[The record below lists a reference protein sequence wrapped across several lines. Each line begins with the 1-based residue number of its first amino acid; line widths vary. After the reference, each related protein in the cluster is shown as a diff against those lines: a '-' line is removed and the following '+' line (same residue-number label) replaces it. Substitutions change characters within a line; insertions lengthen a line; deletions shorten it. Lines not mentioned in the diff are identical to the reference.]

1 MNAAAKHSQAMHF
14 HARAGEKV
22 RNPALQRALQ
32 KARPLFVGKRQKGL
46 ASLAEDGLDFTN
58 LRSTAENIRNRVLA
72 DLDVWLELFEE
83 RATASGAEV
92 MWARDGDEVARLVVE
107 IAQKHGVRKVTK
119 SKSMLSEEARLNE
132 ALSAAGIRP
141 VETDLGEYIVQLAGE
156 PPSHIIAP
164 AVHKSIGEVEAL
176 FAEEH
181 GRPQQART
189 SADIPA
195 MAREA
200 REVLRQHFL
209 SADMGISG
217 ANFLIAET
225 GSAALVTN
233 EGNGRMV
240 TTLPRV
246 HVVVTGIEKLLPTL
260 EDFATL
266 MRLLPRS
273 ATGQSI
279 SNYVS
284 LLTGTRARD
293 VGALTPGPSPAGRG
307 EMGAPLHDGQV
318 PEGPEKTVFILVD
331 NGRANLLGSAYQDM
345 LRCIRCGACMN
356 HCPVYFSLGGHAYGW
371 VYPGPMGS
379 VLTPLYT
386 GIENALDLPHASTG
400 CGHCADVCPVGIPLP
415 SLMHRLKEE
424 QLARGLRPWSER
436 LALRV
441 WAWVAG
447 RPRLYRWLTRR
458 VARYLDWLAD
468 GTGRIRIFGLA
479 PAWTA
484 ERDLP
489 VAAGKTFHELYA
501 AQKRK

>member
-1 MNAAAKHSQAMHF
+1 MVAHRSQAMHF

-22 RNPALQRALQ
+22 RNAVLQRALQ
-32 KARPLFVGKRQKGL
+32 KAKPLFVGKRAKGI
-46 ASLAEDGLDFTN
+46 ASLTEDGLDFAL
-58 LRSTAENIRNRVLA
+58 LRSTGKNIRNRTLA

-83 RATASGAEV
+83 RATATGAEV
-92 MWARDGDEVARLVVE
+92 LWARDGAEVSRLVVD
-107 IAQKHGVRKVTK
+107 IARRHGVSKAVK
-119 SKSMLSEEARLNE
+119 SKSMLSEEAQLNE
-132 ALSAAGIRP
+132 ALAAAGIRP

-156 PPSHIIAP
+156 TPSHIIAP
-164 AVHKSIGEVEAL
+164 AVHKTIGEVEAL
-176 FAEEH
+176 FAKEH
-181 GRPQQART
+181 GRPIETRT

-195 MAREA
+195 MAQEA
-200 REVLRQHFL
+200 RAVLRQHFL
-209 SADMGISG
+209 SAEMGISG

-240 TTLPRV
+240 TTLPKV
-246 HVVVTGIEKLLPTL
+246 HVVITGIEKIVPTL

-284 LLTGTRARD
+284 LLTGTKREGD
-293 VGALTPGPSPAGRG
+293 
-307 EMGAPLHDGQV
+307 HD
-318 PEGPEKTVFILVD
+318 GPEKTIFILVD
-331 NGRANLLGSAYQDM
+331 NGRANLLGSDYQDM

-379 VLTPLYT
+379 VLTPLFT

-400 CGHCADVCPVGIPLP
+400 CNQCGAVCPVEIPLP
-415 SLMHRLKEE
+415 ALMHRLREE
-424 QLARGLRPWSER
+424 QNERGLRPWSER
-436 LALRV
+436 LALKA

-447 RPRLYRWLTRR
+447 KPVLYRWFARR
-458 VARYLDWLAD
+458 AARYLNWLAD
-468 GTGRIRIFGLA
+468 GSGRIRIFGLA
-479 PAWTA
+479 PEWTA
-484 ERDLP
+484 GRDLP
-489 VAAGKTFHELYA
+489 VSSGRTFHELYSA
-501 AQKRK
+501 RKKT

>member
-1 MNAAAKHSQAMHF
+1 MSSGLRSQAMF
-14 HARAGEKV
+14 FQKRAGEKV
-22 RNPALQRALQ
+22 ADAVLQRALR
-32 KARPLFVGKRQKGL
+32 KAQPLFVGKRRKGM
-46 ASLAEDGLDFTN
+46 ASLAEDGLDFET
-58 LRSTAENIRNRVLA
+58 LREACQGIRDRTLA
-72 DLDVWLELFEE
+72 DLDVWLDIFEE
-83 RATASGAEV
+83 RATAAGAEV
-92 MWARDGDEVARLVVE
+92 LWARDGAEICEQVIAVAKRY
-107 IAQKHGVRKVTK
+107 GVTKATK
-119 SKSMLSEEARLNE
+119 SKSMLSEEAGLNE
-132 ALSAAGIRP
+132 ALAAAGIQP

-164 AVHKSIGEVEAL
+164 AVHKTIGQVETL
-176 FAEEH
+176 FAEAH
-181 GRPQQART
+181 GRSEQART

-200 REVLRQHFL
+200 RGVLRDHFL
-209 SADMGISG
+209 SAEMGISG

-240 TTLPRV
+240 TTVPRV
-246 HVVVTGIEKLLPTL
+246 HVVVTGIEKLVPRL

-284 LLTGTRARD
+284 LLTGTRR
-293 VGALTPGPSPAGRG
+293 AGD
-307 EMGAPLHDGQV
+307 LD
-318 PEGPEKTVFILVD
+318 GPEKTVFILVD
-331 NGRANLLGSAYQDM
+331 NGRAALLGSAYQEM

-400 CGHCADVCPVGIPLP
+400 CNQCGSVCPVGIPLP
-415 SLMHRLKEE
+415 ELMHRLREE
-424 QLARGLRPWSER
+424 QQVRGLRPWSER
-436 LALRV
+436 LRLR
-441 WAWVAG
+441 AWGWLAA
-447 RPRLYRWLTRR
+447 RPVLYRWATRR
-458 VARYLDWLAD
+458 IVRYLNWLAD
-468 GTGRIRIFGLA
+468 GHGRIRIFGLA
-479 PAWTA
+479 PGWTA
-484 ERDLP
+484 GRDLP
-489 VAAGKTFHELYA
+489 VASSKTFHELYA
-501 AQKRK
+501 ARKRA